1 LTQSLE
7 KANVHF
13 MDSTSIDF
21 NSGLVAKTQQLF
33 EKADLKGCFKKGDR
47 VAVKVH
53 MGEWGNT
60 AYLRPVLVR
69 VIVDKIKES
78 GGKPFVTDTTTLPYY
93 TIASRQTAEDYL
105 ITAAYNGFTEE
116 TMGCPI
122 VIADGPFGLDDIYID
137 FPEGI
142 VLDETYIAKAIA
154 EADAMI
160 AVSHFKGHD
169 WGVYGGSIKNIGV
182 GCVSKRGKTILH
194 MCLHPKVG
202 IKDWEFDGTF
212 CKGKV
217 CEEWTVCQ
225 NLCPAEAIEVLED
238 KLTYDLEK
246 CIGCLACCE
255 LVYKCS
261 IRTMPK
267 EWYEYT
273 VIGMADSASAVIK
286 CLGKEKAGF
295 ITFGIDISP
304 SCDCGQFADR
314 PIMPNLGVF
323 ASKDMVAID
332 TAALDMTMQM
342 RGIVDSLSEER
353 GALDSGT
360 EKFTL
365 VSSEKNISQWIQ
377 INVCDELGVG
387 TKNYDLL
394 LEPVSKEWWKFCFPK
409 YRDLK
414 KPPSYYFRK
423 YFADEPLVPPKGF
436 KWKAKPRISV
446 DQLSKR

>member
-1 LTQSLE
+1 
-7 KANVHF
+7 
-13 MDSTSIDF
+13 
-21 NSGLVAKTQQLF
+21 
-33 EKADLKGCFKKGDR
+33 
-47 VAVKVH
+47 
-53 MGEWGNT
+53 
-60 AYLRPVLVR
+60 
-69 VIVDKIKES
+69 
-78 GGKPFVTDTTTLPYY
+78 
-93 TIASRQTAEDYL
+93 
-105 ITAAYNGFTEE
+105 
-116 TMGCPI
+116 
-122 VIADGPFGLDDIYID
+122 
-137 FPEGI
+137 
-142 VLDETYIAKAIA
+142 
-154 EADAMI
+154 
-160 AVSHFKGHD
+160 
-169 WGVYGGSIKNIGV
+169 
-182 GCVSKRGKTILH
+182 

-202 IKDWEFDGTF
+202 IKDWKFDGTL

-238 KLTYDLEK
+238 KLTYDTDK
-246 CIGCLACCE
+246 CIGCLGCCE

-267 EWYEYT
+267 KWYEYT

-286 CLGKEKAGF
+286 YLGKENAGF

-304 SCDCGQFADR
+304 SCDCVPSAGR

-342 RGIVDSLSEER
+342 RGAVDSLSEEK

-360 EKFTL
+360 EKFSL

-387 TKNYDLL
+387 TKNYDLI
-394 LEPVSKEWWKFCFPK
+394 LEPISKEWWQFCFPK

-414 KPPSYYFRK
+414 KPPTYYFRK
-423 YFADEPLVPPKGF
+423 YFAEEPLVPPKGF
-436 KWKAKPRISV
+436 KWKDKPRLSV
-446 DQLSKR
+446 DKLSKR